1 MVSDTLL
8 DDLFIFLYL
17 TLGGIHI
24 LLYKYSYFNDTMN
37 THHGKWLVV
46 CGPHFEQIN
55 LTFQLN
61 YMHNNTYHYHL
72 IITSSKCS
80 PMHVY
85 DSKCS
90 SMHVYDSKCSSM
102 HVYKYLHTVYLANF
116 SHYTDTV
123 FEMSYTC
130 MYLVYKITQ
139 TCTYFFLYLS
149 SCLYIACS
157 GILTHL

>member
-85 DSKCS
+85 
-90 SMHVYDSKCSSM
+90 
-102 HVYKYLHTVYLANF
+102 KYLHTVYLANF

>member
-8 DDLFIFLYL
+8 NDLFIFLYL
-17 TLGGIHI
+17 TLGGVHI

-80 PMHVY
+80 
-85 DSKCS
+85 

-116 SHYTDTV
+116 SYYTDIV
-123 FEMSYTC
+123 FGMSYTC

-139 TCTYFFLYLS
+139 TCTYFIVFVKLFVHCLQWYTHTFS
-149 SCLYIACS
+149 S
-157 GILTHL
+157 